1 MKKIVIMVLSLVVC
15 LCMSSTICAAVIPSD
30 VQGTKYETAVKS
42 LVEKNIINGFE
53 DGTYKPNENVT
64 RAQLAKIIC
73 EALKLEEVTDSIT
86 FSDVASNHWA
96 MKYINTASKNNII
109 TGYTDGT
116 FKPEANVTYA
126 EAVTMVMRAI
136 GKDVGVS
143 STGKWYD
150 NYMNKA
156 KENNLLEK
164 IEGVTE
170 EQSLNRGDTALLTYN
185 MLQGNNNMTNDEFYA
200 FTDVYDKL
208 IFRDEN
214 NYRIFSDDR
223 VNDTNSMVYTR
234 KNEDVMQ
241 ISIDNGQIR
250 NYISIPYV
258 NLDLEIAD
266 ELNKEFETVY
276 NDVIE
281 QRTTALRDE
290 NYFLDDNNVIKWYED
305 INYDYYLNNDILS
318 IVVYYGKGYYAA
330 DYEVETYNINI
341 KTGKLLT
348 VPELINFNRN
358 VENNLSNEE
367 ILERVKELYI
377 EVFNTMDLNY
387 GYEVMLEN
395 VPTNINDLKAFMD
408 ENGKIYIC
416 TINVFDGII
425 GSVK

>member
-1 MKKIVIMVLSLVVC
+1 MKKIMLMVLSLVVC
-15 LCMSSTICAAVIPSD
+15 LCMSNVIFATVEFSD
-30 VQGTKYETAVKS
+30 VKGTKYETA
-42 LVEKNIINGFE
+42 INELIDLGIVTGYP

-96 MKYINTASKNNII
+96 MKYIKTASKNNII

-136 GKDVGVS
+136 RNDVGVS

-185 MLQGNNNMTNDEFYA
+185 MLQGNNNVTNDDFYA

-214 NYRIFSDDR
+214 NSRIFSDDR

-387 GYEVMLEN
+387 GYRFN
-395 VPTNINDLKAFMD
+395 NSSKRIKSFY
-408 ENGKIYIC
+408 G
-416 TINVFDGII
+416 
-425 GSVK
+425 